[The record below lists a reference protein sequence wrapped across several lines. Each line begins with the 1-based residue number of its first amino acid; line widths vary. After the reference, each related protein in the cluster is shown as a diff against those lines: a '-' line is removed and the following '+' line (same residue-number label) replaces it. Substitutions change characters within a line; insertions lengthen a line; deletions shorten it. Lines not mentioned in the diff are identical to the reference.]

1 MGKKQ
6 DTIKG
11 PNKANEKNE
20 RKEGKL
26 VFFFFI
32 DRKLFE
38 THIIHEAVK

>member
-1 MGKKQ
+1 MGKKR

-20 RKEGKL
+20 RKEGKIYY
-26 VFFFFI
+26 FFI